1 MILKNKKLKRRIFN
15 YSLFFLC
22 YNRSGDKMK
31 NRGFTLVE
39 LLTSIILIGIIIGL
53 AVPAYGKYI
62 NKSRKNSFKET
73 LIGLSRA
80 IELHIASD
88 SSIDYSD
95 PIPLDAIELE
105 AENISSITDGSFY
118 VKKGKV
124 IFVDVSNAKTKF
136 RFIQTT
142 ENELCYKNLGA

>member
-1 MILKNKKLKRRIFN
+1 
-15 YSLFFLC
+15 
-22 YNRSGDKMK
+22 MK

-39 LLTSIILIGIIIGL
+39 LLTAIILIGLIIGI

-73 LIGLSRA
+73 LNGLSRA
-80 IELHIASD
+80 IEIYIASD
-88 SSIDYSD
+88 SSRDYSD

-118 VKKGKV
+118 VEKGKV
-124 IFVDVSNAKTKF
+124 IFVDVFNGYYCGNGYKK
-136 RFIQTT
+136 
-142 ENELCYKNLGA
+142 ELVIYDGPCKKES

>member
-1 MILKNKKLKRRIFN
+1 
-15 YSLFFLC
+15 
-22 YNRSGDKMK
+22 MK

-124 IFVDVSNAKTKF
+124 IFVNVFNGYYCG
-136 RFIQTT
+136 
-142 ENELCYKNLGA
+142 NGYKKDLVIYDGPCKKES

>member
-1 MILKNKKLKRRIFN
+1 
-15 YSLFFLC
+15 
-22 YNRSGDKMK
+22 MK

-39 LLTSIILIGIIIGL
+39 LLTSIILIGLIIGL

-124 IFVDVSNAKTKF
+124 IFVNVSNGYYCGNGYKK
-136 RFIQTT
+136 
-142 ENELCYKNLGA
+142 ELVIYDGPCKKES